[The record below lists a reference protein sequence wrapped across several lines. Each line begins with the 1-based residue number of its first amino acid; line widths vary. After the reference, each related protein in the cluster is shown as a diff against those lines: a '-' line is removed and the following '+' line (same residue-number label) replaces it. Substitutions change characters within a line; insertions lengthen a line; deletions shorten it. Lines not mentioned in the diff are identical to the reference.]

1 MNLPD
6 DFRKG
11 IYTNGSTTATV
22 DVMYSRDEI
31 LMHDETNN
39 KSFVLTPHDLAGW
52 TRVGTK

>member
-11 IYTNGSTTATV
+11 IYKNGSIKATV
-22 DVMYSRDEI
+22 DVVWSRDEI

-39 KSFVLTPHDLAGW
+39 RSFVLTPNELAGW
-52 TRVGTK
+52 NRIGTR